1 MSSIINV
8 LKNFRDRIRAGLTV
22 KAQNFLLFAAL
33 VLLVVIAIGIRLS
46 PLAVNNYMI
55 KAFDPWIQ
63 YYNANY
69 LSNHTLYQYFN
80 WRDFK
85 SWFPEGF
92 YRGSLRPGL
101 TFAVVVIYKFFT
113 MLGIPITLYD
123 VCFFFPAFMGGASV
137 LVSYFL
143 GKEVLDKKCGLF
155 FAFFMAFNVG
165 FMQRTA
171 AGFFD
176 NETVGVFGT
185 LMTLLFFLKAMRTG
199 RITHSILGG
208 VFLGFLSLSWG
219 GYNYI
224 FYLLPLIVGVIIV
237 TGKYNPKVLA
247 AYAGVIGTGL
257 LIFSLYVEF
266 NYDELFSSL
275 DIGGVFFFTIILV
288 VFHLIYSKKDSSPK
302 FYKNILNTI
311 KWGIIPIAVIVGVI
325 IWINPDLIPL
335 GLGARLNS
343 ILSPLLRENLSL
355 VASVAE
361 HSPSSWSVFYYNTL
375 VPLMLLPLGVF
386 FAFKRSSYIDIF
398 LIIFLLT
405 LFYFTGS
412 MIRIILLFAPAAS
425 LVGAYGLSN
434 ILKIFGS
441 FFGERKNISRKR
453 KRQIKTTVGN
463 FEIGLVY
470 FIVGIMCFVQV
481 THATQVATTDL
492 SYSQIAPGGQFHDWE
507 EALTWTRTNL
517 AGTTVIVSWWD
528 YGYWLTAIGNMTTV
542 NDNATINST
551 RIGLVGMAFTQTNEL
566 YSAEIFRKL
575 HADYVLVYF
584 GFLYS
589 PLGGDEGK
597 WPWMLRICN
606 DHYEA
611 YKQMGLQKDNWAEN
625 SVFDENQYW
634 NATSQ
639 TPESMWFQSQIVR
652 LMFYGL
658 PTDPITTSQPQN
670 FVQYYQYQITT
681 QRKDSYGNYWA
692 TDIPYNGAYDF
703 KVFQSVF
710 NSTLGMV
717 KIYQMDY
724 TALDSSFSIKDPQV
738 YDTDFATFKIVN
750 TGLKNLTISDVKVN
764 GISYNYY
771 LGKSTSDKINASDE
785 DLVWVDMKSGGG
797 DFHANDVANITVQ
810 AEAPALEGK
819 TYTFTNSTSNI
830 FVEKAP
836 EGQIKINRANSW
848 VEQVNNTSSN
858 IHLEVE
864 NTGATDVVLDKVYH
878 GSEENEFSNAI
889 LESGSSILEPGQK
902 ATFLIKNSAIPFYPL
917 GTEQLIGVS
926 TPNDIKDEIL
936 MTSNYDNF
944 KISILPQ
951 DRIISPELSIAQ
963 DNATLRDQIPISLS
977 DTHSYTYDNGT
988 SILSIKL
995 KNTGDVILG
1004 LDSIY
1009 LKGTGSWISTS
1020 FTPFNLLPGQE
1031 KQVTVRVSDYFNL
1044 NVNDEVGVKITAD
1057 FDGSTKASDIAYL
1070 QTINDGPDIQI
1081 LENVKGTTISSI
1093 SANETGR
1100 ILVKNT
1106 GDKPI
1111 ELSEIILNGTS
1122 VLSIDNDTT
1131 FKFGGKVLGIQDCA
1145 LISFNISDFN
1155 LNATNTLS
1163 VQVLTN
1169 TTATDM
1175 VDLTATVNSELYNI
1189 EINNPGTIAKDS
1201 GNVNIEI
1208 KNIGKLNVTLDA
1220 VYINGTLISF
1230 PEIGDVIASDGSL
1243 VLTISM
1249 ATLESKIGTVN
1260 IGNQLEMLVRTK
1272 EGAEDTHLETVVF

>member
-22 KAQNFLLFAAL
+22 KSQNFLLFAAL
-33 VLLVVIAIGIRLS
+33 ILLVFLAIGIRLS

-69 LSNHTLYQYFN
+69 LSSHSLYQYFN

-85 SWFPEGF
+85 SWFPQGF
-92 YRGSLRPGL
+92 NRGSLRPGL

-123 VCFFFPAFMGGASV
+123 ICFFFPAFMGGASV
-137 LVSYFL
+137 LVSYFI

-165 FMQRTA
+165 FMQRTT

-185 LMTLLFFLKAMRTG
+185 LMTVLFYLKAMRTG

-208 VFLGFLSLSWG
+208 VSLGFLALSWG
-219 GYNYI
+219 GYNYV
-224 FYLLPLIVGVIIV
+224 FYLLPLITGVMIV
-237 TGKYNPKVLA
+237 TGKYTPRALV

-257 LIFSLYVEF
+257 LIFSLYTGF

-275 DIGGVFFFTIILV
+275 DIGGVFFFTILLV
-288 VFHLIYSKKDSSPK
+288 AFHLIYSKKDSSPK
-302 FYKNILNTI
+302 FYKNIINTI
-311 KWGIIPIAVIVGVI
+311 KWGIIPAAVVAGVI
-325 IWINPDLIPL
+325 IWINPDLLPL

-343 ILSPLLRENLSL
+343 VLSPLLRENLSL

-361 HSPSSWSVFYYNTL
+361 HAPSAWSVFYYNTL
-375 VPLMLLPLGVF
+375 VPLMLLPLGIF

-398 LIIFLLT
+398 LVIFLLT

-412 MIRIILLFAPAAS
+412 MVRIILLFAPAAS

-441 FFGERKNISRKR
+441 FFGERRNISRKR
-453 KRQIKTTVGN
+453 KRQIKSTVGN

-481 THATQVATTDL
+481 THATQVATTSL
-492 SYSQIAPGGQFHDWE
+492 SYSQITPGGQFHDWE

-517 AGTTVIVSWWD
+517 AGTTVMVAWWD

-542 NDNATINST
+542 DDNATTNST

-566 YSAEIFRKL
+566 YSAEIFRQL

-606 DHYEA
+606 DHYEQ
-611 YKQMGLQKDNWAEN
+611 YKKMGLEQPNWAEN
-625 SVFDENQYW
+625 SVFDESTYW
-634 NATSQ
+634 NSTGQA
-639 TPESMWFQSQIVR
+639 PLPKWFQSQIVQ

-658 PTDPITTSQPQN
+658 PTDPISGNPQN
-670 FVQYYQYQITT
+670 FVQYYQQQINS
-681 QRKDSYGNYWA
+681 RVDNNGNPWA
-692 TDIPYNGAYDF
+692 SDIPYNGAYDF
-703 KVFQSVF
+703 KTYQSVF

-717 KIYQMDY
+717 KIYKMDY
-724 TALDSSFSIKDPQV
+724 TALDSSFSIKDAQV
-738 YDTDFATFKIVN
+738 YDSDFATFKIVN
-750 TGLKNLTISDVKVN
+750 TGVKNLTISGVKVN
-764 GISYNYY
+764 GVNYNYY
-771 LGKSTSDKINASDE
+771 LGKSTSEKLNASDE

-797 DFHANDVANITVQ
+797 DFHVNDVANITVQ
-810 AEAPALEGK
+810 AEAPALEDK
-819 TYTFTNSTSNI
+819 TYTFTNSTGNV

-836 EGQIKINRANSW
+836 EGQIRINPENSW
-848 VEQVNNTSSN
+848 VEQVNDTSSN

-878 GSEENEFSNAI
+878 GSEENVFSNAI
-889 LESGSSILEPGQK
+889 LESGSRILEPGQK
-902 ATFLIKNSAIPFYPL
+902 ATFLIKNTAIPFYPL

-926 TPNDIKDEIL
+926 TPNGIKDEIL

-944 KISILPQ
+944 KISILPE

-963 DNATLRDQIPISLS
+963 NNATLRDQIPINLS
-977 DTHSYTYDNGT
+977 DTHSYTYANGT
-988 SILSIKL
+988 SILSLKV

-1004 LDSIY
+1004 LDSIDV
-1009 LKGTGSWISTS
+1009 KGTSSWIPTS
-1020 FTPFNLLPGQE
+1020 FTPFNILPGQE
-1031 KQVTVRVSDYFNL
+1031 KQVTIRVSDYLNL
-1044 NVNDEVGVKITAD
+1044 DVNDEIGVKITAD

-1070 QTINDGPDIQI
+1070 QTINSGPDVQI
-1081 LENVKGTTISSI
+1081 LGNVKGTQTSII
-1093 SANETGR
+1093 SANETGQ
-1100 ILVKNT
+1100 ILVKNPSNCL
-1106 GDKPI
+1106 K
-1111 ELSEIILNGTS
+1111 
-1122 VLSIDNDTT
+1122 
-1131 FKFGGKVLGIQDCA
+1131 
-1145 LISFNISDFN
+1145 
-1155 LNATNTLS
+1155 
-1163 VQVLTN
+1163 
-1169 TTATDM
+1169 
-1175 VDLTATVNSELYNI
+1175 LY
-1189 EINNPGTIAKDS
+1189 
-1201 GNVNIEI
+1201 
-1208 KNIGKLNVTLDA
+1208 
-1220 VYINGTLISF
+1220 
-1230 PEIGDVIASDGSL
+1230 
-1243 VLTISM
+1243 
-1249 ATLESKIGTVN
+1249 
-1260 IGNQLEMLVRTK
+1260 
-1272 EGAEDTHLETVVF
+1272 